1 MRRLDPGSDIYFIA
15 ICGTA
20 MAALAA
26 MLKNL
31 GYRVRGSDKDV
42 YPPMSTFLAAQG
54 IPVYEGFDAAHLEPA
69 PDLVVIGNAMSR
81 GNPEVEAVL
90 ARKLHYT
97 SMPEA
102 LKEFVLR
109 DRYSVVVTG
118 THGKT
123 TTSSMIAWALECAG
137 RDPGFLIGGVP
148 CNFQQG
154 FKCGSGRHFV
164 VEGDEYDT
172 AFFDKG
178 PKFMHYLPD
187 VAVINNIEFDHAD
200 IYPGLDEIKLAF
212 RRFINIIPGNGL
224 LVAAADDPVVMELA
238 PRALCAV
245 HTFGLRAEATWRALD
260 IAFADGGT
268 RFVATYQGKKEG
280 EFHTKLTGM
289 HNVRNALAAIATCRF
304 LGLSFQE
311 IAAALATFE
320 GVRKRLELRAEV
332 NGIKIY
338 DDFAHHPT
346 AIRETLN
353 GVRALQPGASIWAL
367 YEPRTATA
375 RRKVFQKEFAQS
387 FAAAEHVVVAP
398 VHRPDKV
405 RPEELFSVPEL
416 VADLRAR
423 GKDAYHFPEVDA
435 IVTFVAAHARPG
447 DVIVTLSNGDFEGI
461 PDKLKTALERKYDD
475 GARQR

>member
-1 MRRLDPGSDIYFIA
+1 MRRVEPGADVYFIA

-26 MLKNL
+26 MLKRL

-42 YPPMSTFLAAQG
+42 YPPMSTFLAEQG
-54 IPVYEGFDAAHLEPA
+54 IQVYEGFDAAHLEPP

-102 LKEFVLR
+102 LKEFFLR

-123 TTSSMIAWALECAG
+123 TTSSMIAWALETAG
-137 RDPGFLIGGVP
+137 LDPSFLIGGIP
-148 CNFQQG
+148 CNFKQG
-154 FKCGSGRHFV
+154 FKHGSGRHFV

-187 VAVINNIEFDHAD
+187 VAVVNNIEFDHAD
-200 IYPGLDEIKLAF
+200 IYNSLDEIKLAF
-212 RRFINIIPGNGL
+212 RRFINIVPRNGL
-224 LVAAADDPVVMELA
+224 LVAGADDPVVMELA
-238 PRALCAV
+238 QGALCPV
-245 HTFGLRAEATWRALD
+245 HSFGLGPGATWRAEG
-260 IAFADGGT
+260 IAFGPGGT
-268 RFVATYQGKKEG
+268 RFVALYRGRKEG
-280 EFHTKLTGM
+280 EFHTRLTGV

-304 LGLSFQE
+304 LGVSYEQ
-311 IAAALATFE
+311 IAAALASYQ

-346 AIRETLN
+346 AIKETLA
-353 GVRALQPGASIWAL
+353 GVRALDPGGEIWAL

-375 RRKVFQKEFAQS
+375 RRRVFQRELAECFD
-387 FAAAEHVVVAP
+387 AAEHVVVAP

-405 RPEELFSVPEL
+405 RPEELFSVPQL

-423 GKDAYHFPEVDA
+423 HKDAHHFPDVDSIA
-435 IVTFVAAHARPG
+435 TFVTAQVRPG

-461 PDKLKTALERKYDD
+461 HHKLQQALERKYGD
-475 GARQR
+475 GARK

>member
-1 MRRLDPGSDIYFIA
+1 MKRIEPGSDVYFIA

-26 MLKNL
+26 MLKSM

-69 PDLVVIGNAMSR
+69 PDLVIIGNAMSR

-90 ARKLHYT
+90 ERKLYYT

-109 DRYSVVVTG
+109 ERYSVVVTG

-137 RDPGFLIGGVP
+137 QDPGFLIGGVP

-154 FKCGSGRHFV
+154 FKRGTGRHFV

-187 VAVINNIEFDHAD
+187 VAVINNVEFDHAD
-200 IYPGLDEIKLAF
+200 IYRSLDEIKVAF
-212 RRFINIIPGNGL
+212 QRFINIIPRNGL
-224 LVAAADDPVVMELA
+224 LVAGADDAVAMELA
-238 PRALCAV
+238 QRALCPV
-245 HTFGLRAEATWRALD
+245 HSFGVAPNATWRAAEIELGT
-260 IAFADGGT
+260 GGT
-268 RFVATYQGKKEG
+268 RFVALYQGRKEG
-280 EFHTKLTGM
+280 TFHTRLAGL
-289 HNVRNALAAIATCRF
+289 HNVRNALAAIAVCRF
-304 LGLSFQE
+304 LGLEGQTLAE
-311 IAAALATFE
+311 ALASYQ

-332 NGIKIY
+332 NGIKVY

-353 GVRALQPGASIWAL
+353 GLRALHPGAGIWAL

-375 RRKVFQKEFAQS
+375 RRKVFQKEFAES
-387 FAAAEHVVVAP
+387 FDLADHVVVAP

-405 RPEELFSVPEL
+405 RPEELFSVPQL
-416 VADLRAR
+416 VADVRAR
-423 GKDAYHFPEVDA
+423 GKDAYHFPDVEA
-435 IVTFVAAHARPG
+435 IVAFVVAHVKPG
-447 DVIVTLSNGDFEGI
+447 EVVITLSNGDFEGI
-461 PDKLKTALERKYDD
+461 HDKLKRALERKYSD
-475 GARQR
+475 GAS

>member
-1 MRRLDPGSDIYFIA
+1 MRRVDPGADVYFIA

-26 MLKNL
+26 MLKSL

-42 YPPMSTFLAAQG
+42 YPPMSTFLAEQG

-90 ARKLHYT
+90 ERKLHYT

-102 LKEFVLR
+102 LKEFFLR

-123 TTSSMIAWALECAG
+123 TTSSMIAWTLEHAG
-137 RDPGFLIGGVP
+137 HDPSFLIGGIP

-154 FKCGSGRHFV
+154 FKHGSGRHFV

-200 IYPGLDEIKLAF
+200 IYGSLEEIKVAF
-212 RRFINIIPGNGL
+212 RRFVNIIPRNGL
-224 LVAAADDPVVMELA
+224 LVAGADDPVVMELA
-238 PRALCAV
+238 QRALCPV
-245 HTFGLRAEATWRALD
+245 HSFGLAPDATWRAE
-260 IAFADGGT
+260 GVTVGPEGT
-268 RFVATYQGKKEG
+268 RFVAWYRGSKEV
-280 EFHTKLTGM
+280 EIRTRLTGV
-289 HNVRNALAAIATCRF
+289 HNVRNALAAIAVGRF
-304 LGLSFQE
+304 LGLSCAQ
-311 IAAALATFE
+311 IAEALALYQ

-346 AIRETLN
+346 AIKETLA
-353 GVRALQPGASIWAL
+353 GVRALYPEAGIWAL

-375 RRKVFQKEFAQS
+375 RRKVFQLEFAEC
-387 FAAAEHVVVAP
+387 FGAADHVVIAP

-405 RPEELFSVPEL
+405 RPEELFSVPQL

-423 GKDAYHFPEVDA
+423 NKDAYHFPDVDA
-435 IVTFVAAHARPG
+435 IASFVAAEARPG

-461 PDKLKTALERKYDD
+461 HDKLRQALERKYGD
-475 GARQR
+475 GART